1 MDKKILIYDLDET
14 LCEKKRPEQTYS
26 EVKPIKPMIEQL
38 NRFYDEGHTIIIQTA
53 RNMVTQGNDV
63 GKVLQN
69 VGEITLKWLRE
80 NNVKYHSI
88 LFGKAYGSMYIDD
101 KSVRPSELMEY
112 GIDGVQKMLIEEK
125 EKIKKYMEEK

>member
-38 NRFYDEGHTIIIQTA
+38 NRFYDEGNTIIIQTA

-63 GKVLQN
+63 YVPIHQRRMET
-69 VGEITLKWLRE
+69 GEERYISIRVANIPSGVDETVIKASFVACLDRNARGLPCSLRAAA
-80 NNVKYHSI
+80 SSR
-88 LFGKAYGSMYIDD
+88 GR
-101 KSVRPSELMEY
+101 KSR
-112 GIDGVQKMLIEEK
+112 
-125 EKIKKYMEEK
+125 